1 MAIGKGADITGS
13 PAHLTQDALERIID
27 SNPEPISIWGISMD
41 DRFFNA
47 FTKDLSS
54 LLQLL

>member
-13 PAHLTQDALERIID
+13 PAHLTQDAFERIID

-47 FTKDLSS
+47 FMNDLSG
-54 LLQLL
+54 LFQFL